1 MDGCWL
7 IILEGDKL
15 AGFSL
20 NRVIVVSF
28 VFLGLFTLLFQL
40 MPSEY
45 FSNQTDYAAP
55 TTYEN
60 EVAKFYSTHN
70 LTLYKN
76 QWNFNITRG
85 GHEYLENVPAQDHRI
100 ECYWDFEYIYYE
112 GGAVGMMGV
121 IYFEHSWPS
130 WFFGLWRESHK
141 LELTGPY
148 QVETIYYSEN
158 NVGHN
163 LPYWAIS
170 KERLLQLA
178 KGKNYTFFEMSCGH
192 ITANFVITPTN
203 ASWTLE
209 QAWDNG
215 KLHVM
220 MSYEIDWEAMKP
232 TAWTLI
238 GQLLTF
244 KAPDLGVPGIGGQIL
259 SYMIGAVLWVAI
271 AITIY
276 TIATRLIPAVRG
288 GVEG

>member
-76 QWNFNITRG
+76 QWNFNITWG
-85 GHEYLENVPAQDHRI
+85 GSEHLENVPTEGHWI
-100 ECYWDFEYIYYE
+100 ECHWNFEFVYLDYAME
-112 GGAVGMMGV
+112 V
-121 IYFEHSWPS
+121 ICFKHSWPS
-130 WFFGLWRESHK
+130 WFFGLWRESHY
-141 LELTGPY
+141 LELTSTY
-148 QVETIYYSEN
+148 RVETKYCYGFYGEF
-158 NVGHN
+158 N

>member
-7 IILEGDKL
+7 TILEGDRL

-40 MPSEY
+40 MPSEF
-45 FSNQTDYAAP
+45 FSNQADYSIP
-55 TTYEN
+55 TSYDN
-60 EVAKFYSTHN
+60 EVVKFYSTHN

-76 QWNFNITRG
+76 QWSFNLTRD
-85 GHEYLENVPAQDHRI
+85 GHEYLENVPTQGHWI
-100 ECYWDFEYIYYE
+100 EAHWCWDFVYLDAIMEQIH
-112 GGAVGMMGV
+112 
-121 IYFEHSWPS
+121 FKHSWPS

-141 LELTGPY
+141 LELIEPY
-148 QVETIYYSEN
+148 QVETIYYYGT
-158 NVGHN
+158 VPYN

-178 KGKNYTFFEMSCGH
+178 GEKNYAFFEMSCGH

-203 ASWTLE
+203 SSWTLE

-215 KLHVM
+215 KVHVM

-244 KAPDLGVPGIGGQIL
+244 KSPDLGIPGIGGQIL
-259 SYMIGAVLWVAI
+259 SYMIGALLWIAI

-276 TIATRLIPAVRG
+276 TIATRLIPTVRG